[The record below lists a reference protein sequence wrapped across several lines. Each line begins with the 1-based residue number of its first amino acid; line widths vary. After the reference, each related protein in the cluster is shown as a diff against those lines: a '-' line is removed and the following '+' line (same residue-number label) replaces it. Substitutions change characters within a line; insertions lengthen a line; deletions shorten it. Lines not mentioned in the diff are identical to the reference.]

1 MGKNVAKFDV
11 TKVLVLKGRPDL
23 CRMVAVWPNV
33 SHDLAAKDLVDDW
46 AMLAC
51 VAPGVVRV
59 NREILER
66 LKIIMPKGKVEPL
79 ALAYCQAVA
88 VELVQSASKSR

>member
-1 MGKNVAKFDV
+1 MSGFDV

-33 SHDLAAKDLVDDW
+33 SHKLVGKEHVDDW

-66 LKIIMPKGKVEPL
+66 LKIILPKGKVEPL
-79 ALAYCQAVA
+79 ALAYCQKVA
-88 VELVQSASKSR
+88 IELVQSAAKGK